1 MAKKNIGVRIEEEDF
16 EQLQELAKKQRC
28 TVTDIARSAI
38 EQMLKEG
45 AEKDRIADLE
55 KALSDFESRNAER
68 IDGLKRT
75 VAQIDTSAA
84 EQALAKAVHQ
94 ATRGIKFEV
103 PEMPKLDTR
112 KIDGTLRKLEEKA
125 EQVQKAS
132 FMRMLKIGAG
142 AGAFGAVCYGL
153 IFLVGW
159 GAAEWKL
166 KEFQEL
172 NADIAKL
179 ELAQTAL
186 ERETRGLRMRTN
198 QAGEVFVALPH
209 GLDLKDGTWTF
220 KGDDRSY
227 YKLK

>member
-55 KALSDFESRNAER
+55 RALSDFESRNAER
-68 IDGLKRT
+68 IDVLKRT

-84 EQALAKAVHQ
+84 EQALVKAVQQ

-125 EQVQKAS
+125 EQVQKTA
-132 FMRMLKIGAG
+132 FMRMLKIGA
-142 AGAFGAVCYGL
+142 AVGAFGAVCYGV

-166 KEFQEL
+166 SEVEEL
-172 NADIAKL
+172 NADISRL
-179 ELAQTAL
+179 ETARAAL
-186 ERETRGLRMRTN
+186 ERETRGLRIRAQN
-198 QAGEVFVALPH
+198 GEVFVALPD
-209 GLDLKDGTWTF
+209 GLDLDSGAWIF

>member
-1 MAKKNIGVRIEEEDF
+1 MAKKNIGVRVEEEDF
-16 EQLQELAKKQRC
+16 EQLQELAKKRRC
-28 TVTDIARSAI
+28 TVTDIARTAI
-38 EQMLKEG
+38 EQMLKKGVEEDKIT
-45 AEKDRIADLE
+45 ALE
-55 KALSDFESRNAER
+55 KSLSEFESRSAER
-68 IDGLKRT
+68 IESLKGT

-84 EQALAKAVHQ
+84 EQALIKAVHQ
-94 ATRGIKFEV
+94 ATSGIKFDV
-103 PEMPKLDTR
+103 PEMPKPDTK
-112 KIDGTLRKLEEKA
+112 KINATLRKLEDKA

-132 FMRMLKIGAG
+132 FMRMLKIGAAVG
-142 AGAFGAVCYGL
+142 VAGAFCYGL

-166 KEFQEL
+166 NEIEEL

-198 QAGEVFVALPH
+198 QAGEVFVALPR
-209 GLDLKDGTWTF
+209 GLDLKDGTWNF
-220 KGDDRSY
+220 DGDSRSY